1 MNASDS
7 KEIYKFCSNVP
18 FKYGQT
24 VAKLEAFSQLGY
36 FFSDSDYEEI
46 SGEIFKLV
54 EEWFG
59 AENPVIGLADYIFEA
74 LAKNYLRMDNNTIIK
89 MCLDVIDRKMYR
101 FYDDALK
108 LISEVGIKNA
118 ADALVYRTIN
128 TINSILI
135 DDTLRNKYI
144 SSLERVIISIRSA
157 KKKILQMN
165 YIETF

>member
-59 AENPVIGLADYIFEA
+59 AETLLSDWPIIYFEA

-89 MCLDVIDRKMYR
+89 MCLDVIDRKMYGFMMMR
-101 FYDDALK
+101 
-108 LISEVGIKNA
+108 
-118 ADALVYRTIN
+118 
-128 TINSILI
+128 
-135 DDTLRNKYI
+135 
-144 SSLERVIISIRSA
+144 
-157 KKKILQMN
+157 
-165 YIETF
+165 